1 MVVSQRQI
9 LLKDGTACLLRSPGP
24 EDAGRLLQY
33 LKQICGETDNLT
45 RYPEELTQT
54 EEQERRFIQTMA
66 DSRRD
71 AMIAAFVQERLIGNV
86 SLNPVGEAEKLR
98 HRATVGLGVLQKYW
112 GLGLGKRLLE
122 TVLALA
128 PSLGYEQVELEVL
141 SSNHRGLALYRRM
154 GFEERGRTPQAFR
167 LRDGGYED
175 ETLMFYRCPPPADPE
190 KSLPAD
196 KPL

>member
-1 MVVSQRQI
+1 MRISCCNI
-9 LLKDGTACLLRSPGP
+9 SKKSA
-24 EDAGRLLQY
+24 
-33 LKQICGETDNLT
+33 
-45 RYPEELTQT
+45 
-54 EEQERRFIQTMA
+54 
-66 DSRRD
+66 D
-71 AMIAAFVQERLIGNV
+71 AMLAAFVQERLIGNV

-141 SSNHRGLALYRRM
+141 
-154 GFEERGRTPQAFR
+154 ETAFR